1 MLAAAASGVELATFI
16 YFFLSFRT
24 PPVACERA
32 DGMCWRPRRAVW
44 SLLLLRTFFSLSAPS
59 FTTARH
65 LRARRWNVLAAAA
78 SGVELQMLP
87 LLGGFF
93 TYKLAVIGRWA
104 AGELAAW
111 RAPAVAR
118 AGDAAGRDAAPAPAA
133 GSSEAGGYDA
143 RSVDRVFN
151 KGMLAR

>member
-1 MLAAAASGVELATFI
+1 VLAAAASGVELATFI

-111 RAPAVAR
+111 RAPAAAR
-118 AGDAAGRDAAPAPAA
+118 GGGARRRRGGARCGAGARRRLERGR
-133 GSSEAGGYDA
+133 
-143 RSVDRVFN
+143 RVRRAER
-151 KGMLAR
+151 GPRIQ

>member
-1 MLAAAASGVELATFI
+1 
-16 YFFLSFRT
+16 
-24 PPVACERA
+24 
-32 DGMCWRPRRAVW
+32 
-44 SLLLLRTFFSLSAPS
+44 
-59 FTTARH
+59 
-65 LRARRWNVLAAAA
+65 VLAAAA

-111 RAPAVAR
+111 RAPGGAR
-118 AGDAAGRDAAPAPAA
+118 PGDAAGRDAAPAPAA